1 MYTLIILLLLCAVEA
16 GLFYWKYSE
25 IQEYADLGKGV
36 AKITGADKTKH
47 YGMFIKIA
55 SKFLSI
61 GKVVL
66 IVLIPFIFIINCI
79 VAAILGTILSFIF

>member
-25 IQEYADLGKGV
+25 IQEYADLGKGI
-36 AKITGADKTKH
+36 AKITGADKTRH
-47 YGMFIKIA
+47 YGVFTKIA
-55 SKFLSI
+55 AKLLSI

-66 IVLIPFIFIINCI
+66 IILIPVVFLINLAI
-79 VAAILGTILSFIF
+79 ASILGTILSFIF